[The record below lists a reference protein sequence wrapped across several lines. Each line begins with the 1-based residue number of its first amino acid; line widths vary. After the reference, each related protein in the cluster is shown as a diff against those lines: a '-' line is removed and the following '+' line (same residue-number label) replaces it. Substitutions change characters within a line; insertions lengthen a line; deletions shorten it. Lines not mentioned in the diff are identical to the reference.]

1 MALAARRLAR
11 RRSFAQ
17 HRDISTLILLRH
29 GTSEWNGAEARFS
42 GWCDI
47 PLTVRGLA
55 AAAHRQ
61 RGLLYTSDAADE
73 EDRVEVGGRRIIKK

>member
-11 RRSFAQ
+11 RRSFAP

-47 PLTVRGLA
+47 PLTVRG
-55 AAAHRQ
+55 
-61 RGLLYTSDAADE
+61 
-73 EDRVEVGGRRIIKK
+73 RV